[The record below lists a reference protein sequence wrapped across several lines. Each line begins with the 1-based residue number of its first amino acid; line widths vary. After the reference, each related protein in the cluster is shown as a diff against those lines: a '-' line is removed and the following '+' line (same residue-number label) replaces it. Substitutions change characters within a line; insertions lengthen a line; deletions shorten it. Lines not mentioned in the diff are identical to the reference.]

1 MCICL
6 FFKVNL
12 SFNREG
18 RQSGLYG
25 QQGCIIACPLSSHLR
40 IRQHFPTF
48 ARLLPVPIFKSY
60 TRWMSR
66 LLLMAVSGIRSQLF
80 RLQSPQFFF
89 FGRGAVSVLLQLP
102 ILQMPLNPI
111 SLDEQERQSK
121 ICISCK
127 IHFFNESRSHLVWLH
142 LNITCAF
149 KNAASKT
156 LENVHWNIYSI
167 AYHSVLYIHCVHISI
182 LLFHTKSMH
191 QCTHVPF
198 SKSAPLPPKF

>member
-1 MCICL
+1 
-6 FFKVNL
+6 
-12 SFNREG
+12 
-18 RQSGLYG
+18 
-25 QQGCIIACPLSSHLR
+25 
-40 IRQHFPTF
+40 
-48 ARLLPVPIFKSY
+48 
-60 TRWMSR
+60 
-66 LLLMAVSGIRSQLF
+66 
-80 RLQSPQFFF
+80 
-89 FGRGAVSVLLQLP
+89 
-102 ILQMPLNPI
+102 MPLNPI

-121 ICISCK
+121 ICISYK

-198 SKSAPLPPKF
+198 SKSAPLPPKFWGFNRSVTEPSSKDGCKQLSCCVIWCIFFITHNNNTPEHMKNAHAEIAVRSGPQSWREIPFR